1 MGWSAEAVNGV
12 WICETLSHAEHLCI
26 KEDLILWP
34 PAVIVHNSTIT
45 NQNPDQRVV
54 ITLEKLEARLRG
66 KFYEIGSVYLTQIFS
81 SRSINIKFGM
91 LGPLSVIFQAK
102 ELNIPHVLGI

>member
-66 KFYEIGSVYLTQIFS
+66 KFYEIGSVYLTQIFLL
-81 SRSINIKFGM
+81 IQLI
-91 LGPLSVIFQAK
+91 
-102 ELNIPHVLGI
+102 LNLVC